1 MKKSDTHGAPRIG
14 LIGIPFDANSSHRR
28 GAAAAPAAIR
38 RDMHTPAGNPYSE
51 RGVYLGDA
59 SIFSPVPTVERQRGG
74 GQAPFVDHGDV
85 VVPQRVAVREPID
98 EIEHCVERALEVT
111 PRLIALGGDHAV
123 TYPVVRAVARRWGA
137 ISLLHFDAH
146 PDMYPDYEGNL
157 YSHASP
163 FARILEEGLIDR
175 LVQIGIRSSSPEQD
189 QVARRHRVEAHPAY
203 ALDRLPRLEFATP
216 VYVSIDVDALDPAYA
231 PGVSHPEPGG
241 LSVRQVLDTLFAV
254 RAPAFVGGDVVEL
267 NPLLDG
273 TGRSTLVAAKLAR
286 ELLARLITDAS

>member
-1 MKKSDTHGAPRIG
+1 MSRKPHRPTPGVG

-38 RDMHTPAGNPYSE
+38 RDMHTPAGNAWSE

-59 SIFSPVPTVERQRGG
+59 SIFPPTPARKRQRRGD
-74 GQAPFVDHGDV
+74 APFVDHGDV
-85 VVPQRVAVREPID
+85 VVPQRPAVREPID
-98 EIEHCVERALEVT
+98 EIEHCVARAIGAI
-111 PRLIALGGDHAV
+111 PRILALGGDHAV
-123 TYPVVRAVARRWGA
+123 TYPVVRAVAQRWGT
-137 ISLLHFDAH
+137 ISVLHFDAH
-146 PDMYPDYEGNL
+146 PDMYPDYEGNR

-163 FARILEEGLIDR
+163 FARILEEGLVQR
-175 LVQIGIRSSSPEQD
+175 LVQIGIRSSSPEQAE
-189 QVARRHRVEAHPAY
+189 VARRHGVEVHPAY
-203 ALDRLPRLEFATP
+203 QLERLPRLEFGTP
-216 VYVSIDVDALDPAYA
+216 IYVSIDVDALDPAYA

-241 LSVRQVLDTLFAV
+241 LSVRQVLDLLFAV

-286 ELLARLITDAS
+286 ELLARLITDAR

>member
-1 MKKSDTHGAPRIG
+1 VNRKQHSGVG

-38 RDMHTPAGNPYSE
+38 RDMHSPAGNAWSE

-59 SIFSPVPTVERQRGG
+59 SSFSPTPTRQRHRHLDD
-74 GQAPFVDHGDV
+74 APFIDHGDV
-85 VVPQRVAVREPID
+85 VVPQRPAVREPID
-98 EIEHCVERALEVT
+98 EIEHCVERALQVT
-111 PRLIALGGDHAV
+111 PRILALGGDHAV
-123 TYPVVRAVARRWGA
+123 TYPVVRAVAKRWGA
-137 ISLLHFDAH
+137 ISVLHFDAH
-146 PDMYPDYEGNL
+146 PDMYPDYEGNR

-163 FARILEEGLIDR
+163 FARILEEGLVGR
-175 LVQIGIRSSSPEQD
+175 LVQIGIRSSSPEQAE
-189 QVARRHRVEAHPAY
+189 VARRHRVEVYAAY
-203 ALDRLPRLEFATP
+203 ELERVPRLEFGTP
-216 VYVSIDVDALDPAYA
+216 LYVSIDVDALDPAYA

-286 ELLARLITDAS
+286 ELLARLITDAA